1 MLNVE
6 LSDLA
11 RADLTEIF
19 VYTRKTWS
27 ERQAVHYLDALDACW
42 RTLAE
47 NPGLGRDRA
56 DLRPNLMSYPTE
68 RHISFFEIDGDTLT
82 IIRILHTSQDPDAA
96 FPPPT
101 P

>member
-1 MLNVE
+1 MLDVE

-27 ERQAVHYLDALDACW
+27 ERQAVHYLDALDGCW

-56 DLRPNLMSYPTE
+56 DLRPKLMSYPTG
-68 RHISFFEIDGDTLT
+68 RHISFFEADGDTLT
-82 IIRILHTSQDPDAA
+82 IIRILHAAQDPNAA
-96 FPPPT
+96 FSLGAP
-101 P
+101 